1 MELKFEFL
9 VFIIF
14 ILVSLFLIYLKPIE
28 LKYHD
33 QKIKYKDPILNEI
46 LLENNFK
53 RQDTTKLR
61 YKLNKINDND
71 LDLVLAKLRNLSV
84 RKLDNK
90 GENKGENKEEISKK
104 TNELNHENFSPT
116 ILSLSNEDKVTN
128 KYKLFDMFNSKLGLE
143 KTLEII
149 PLTYN
154 LLKRGDYK
162 SLMETCKYD
171 NKPSYIL
178 KSNNDGINYIYIS
191 NNNFDDIYSQIN
203 NVNRFST
210 RQFSER
216 ICTKENLDNNRYT
229 VAQKFIGNQLLI
241 NGYSLKLRLYIMI
254 SKYMGVTKGYIFRN
268 GHIYYGNQKY
278 NNNNLTRFNSV
289 ASKEMMY
296 HNRSTETVNNVYK
309 NCPRSLLELKNNC
322 KDFNINSDKL
332 LDNLENLGSII
343 CKTCSCSLGNSL
355 VSVKNESFGL
365 YTIDVIVDNDL
376 KPYLIKM
383 SNIKPLIKPITER
396 EKNIRKNVWNDT
408 LERNNLIVDKD
419 GKNGF
424 KLIYE

>member
-71 LDLVLAKLRNLSV
+71 LDLVLAKLRNISIN
-84 RKLDNK
+84 KLD
-90 GENKGENKEEISKK
+90 NKEEISKK
-104 TNELNHENFSPT
+104 TNELNKENFSPT

-128 KYKLFDMFNSKLGLE
+128 KYKLFNMFNSNLGLE
-143 KTLEII
+143 KTLEIM

-154 LLKRGDYK
+154 LLNRGDYK

-178 KSNNDGINYIYIS
+178 KSNNNGINYIYVS

-203 NVNRFST
+203 NVNKFST

-229 VAQKFIGNQLLI
+229 VAQKFINNQLLI
-241 NGYSLKLRLYIMI
+241 NGYSFKLRLYIMI
-254 SKYMGVTKGYIFRN
+254 SKYMGVSKGYIFRN
-268 GHIYYGNQKY
+268 GHIYYSNQKY
-278 NNNNLTRFNSV
+278 NVNNLNRFNSV
-289 ASKEMMY
+289 ASKEMMN
-296 HNRSTETVNNVYK
+296 HNRSTETVNNIYK
-309 NCPRSLLELKNNC
+309 NCPRSLLELQNNC

-343 CKTCSCSLGNSL
+343 CKTCSCNLGNSL
-355 VSVKNESFGL
+355 ISVKNESFGL

-424 KLIYE
+424 KLIFE

>member
-71 LDLVLAKLRNLSV
+71 LDLVLAKLRNISIN
-84 RKLDNK
+84 KLD
-90 GENKGENKEEISKK
+90 NKEEISKK
-104 TNELNHENFSPT
+104 TNKLNKENFSPT

-128 KYKLFDMFNSKLGLE
+128 KYKLFNMFNSKLGLE
-143 KTLEII
+143 KTLEIM

-154 LLKRGDYK
+154 LLDRGDYK

-171 NKPSYIL
+171 NKPSYVL
-178 KSNNDGINYIYIS
+178 KSNNNGINYIYVS

-203 NVNRFST
+203 NVNKFST

-229 VAQKFIGNQLLI
+229 VAQKFINNILVF
-241 NGYSLKLRLYIMI
+241 LKVIFLEMDIYII
-254 SKYMGVTKGYIFRN
+254 
-268 GHIYYGNQKY
+268 
-278 NNNNLTRFNSV
+278 
-289 ASKEMMY
+289 
-296 HNRSTETVNNVYK
+296 
-309 NCPRSLLELKNNC
+309 
-322 KDFNINSDKL
+322 
-332 LDNLENLGSII
+332 
-343 CKTCSCSLGNSL
+343 
-355 VSVKNESFGL
+355 
-365 YTIDVIVDNDL
+365 VI
-376 KPYLIKM
+376 
-383 SNIKPLIKPITER
+383 
-396 EKNIRKNVWNDT
+396 KNIM
-408 LERNNLIVDKD
+408 
-419 GKNGF
+419 
-424 KLIYE
+424 